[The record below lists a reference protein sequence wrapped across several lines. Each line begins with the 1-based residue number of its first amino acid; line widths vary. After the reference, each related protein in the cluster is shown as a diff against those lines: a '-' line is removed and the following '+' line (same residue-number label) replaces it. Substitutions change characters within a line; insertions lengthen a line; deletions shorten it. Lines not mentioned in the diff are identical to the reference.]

1 MGAVGREWT
10 GPWAW
15 ATVLVSPKRGA
26 KFMGEHGVKTAGTGA
41 MGGPENKKIPST
53 GEQGPQEIASGNPQV
68 DPITVCLSVW
78 GLL

>member
-1 MGAVGREWT
+1 
-10 GPWAW
+10 
-15 ATVLVSPKRGA
+15 
-26 KFMGEHGVKTAGTGA
+26 MGEHGVKTAGTGA